1 MSTIRIDEKH
11 QKLLDKLI
19 ANMILR
25 GRKINKKKII
35 GELIENALISEGIPI
50 DDELIP
56 LEEDPA
62 WIGLNDIF
70 HLGFPDLS
78 ENVDNLLYQFDGED

>member
-25 GRKINKKKII
+25 GRKMNKKKII

-50 DDELIP
+50 DDKLRFNCAIDSALLQKCFELGEK
-56 LEEDPA
+56 LA
-62 WIGLNDIF
+62 V
-70 HLGFPDLS
+70 S
-78 ENVDNLLYQFDGED
+78 EFT